1 MAEFPQVPEHGAPPE
16 IATLYA
22 DIRAVSGLPV
32 VNLIWRHFAALP
44 GVLPWVWSA
53 TRPLIGS
60 AELDGARERLASGV
74 SLPSIPPPS
83 IMAWRSA
90 GIGNRDLQR
99 IAAMNDAYIRG
110 NLTNVL
116 ALTALRLRLER
127 PDHPAARLHPGQPLH
142 QQPSPIDRLPRIDDL
157 PPDLAARIRSLAR
170 RHDGEGDGVIP
181 SLYLA
186 LAPWPGVI
194 EELPNWLAPL
204 YAPSTLRSVRASTCR
219 LVEAEAEQLLPAP
232 GPAPAAAAAMQPG
245 LQLFT
250 RVVIPD
256 LIAVCFALHGLL
268 PAASPPAQ
276 Y

>member
-1 MAEFPQVPEHGAPPE
+1 MERSMAEFPQVPEHGVPPE

-44 GVLPWVWSA
+44 GVLPWVWGA

-74 SLPSIPPPS
+74 SLPPIPPPS

-90 GIGNRDLQR
+90 GMVNRDLQR

-127 PDHPAARLHPGQPLH
+127 PDHSCAAGPLGLRCRRAACVWQSWWFPH
-142 QQPSPIDRLPRIDDL
+142 LSDR
-157 PPDLAARIRSLAR
+157 
-170 RHDGEGDGVIP
+170 E
-181 SLYLA
+181 
-186 LAPWPGVI
+186 
-194 EELPNWLAPL
+194 
-204 YAPSTLRSVRASTCR
+204 RSVRVPDCNPVPRRGWAGRKCSVERCACRSTSLQALQAS
-219 LVEAEAEQLLPAP
+219 
-232 GPAPAAAAAMQPG
+232 
-245 LQLFT
+245 
-250 RVVIPD
+250 
-256 LIAVCFALHGLL
+256 AVQTL
-268 PAASPPAQ
+268 
-276 Y
+276 